1 MWVALQ
7 ISVCVIF
14 LLLAAFWAGK
24 KLGQRKFFKLEQ
36 EMKALE
42 LSFKHLT
49 DDIEMVASHNIKA
62 LDGQCNVLKELLTV
76 ADKKCLYAN
85 DLLKEIDDGV
95 EALRKRNL
103 NPANA
108 LTSIDQGH
116 DKRFRKEVQDTLEE
130 MLKKIAALNTRV
142 SELEGS
148 QESNVALSG
157 SGFDQD
163 ELKMMISNEVAV
175 YLKALEASF
184 ETYEP
189 AVATANGRGFERSG
203 ETTAP
208 RAFENAGE
216 RSQVH
221 EKTADKAAD
230 RPVLRAVGRE
240 PAVTAAN
247 SASGSQSLQSSQYL
261 QSANSSQAAGSAA
274 SLKPVTSLPLKELR
288 ADVAEIP
295 VKKTDL
301 CRKPAAAPP
310 PANFRVNEVLRL
322 YSEGY
327 SLPQIARNLNMGK
340 GEIELIIKIYGES
353 LSMRNVL

>member
-24 KLGQRKFFKLEQ
+24 KLGQRKFFKIEQ

-62 LDGQCNVLKELLTV
+62 LEGQCNVLKELLTV

-95 EALRKRNL
+95 ESLRKRNL

-116 DKRFRKEVQDTLEE
+116 DKRFRKEVQDTFEE
-130 MLKKIAALNTRV
+130 MLKKIAALNTRI
-142 SELEGS
+142 SELEDS
-148 QESNVALSG
+148 QGADISHAG
-157 SGFDQD
+157 AGFDQD
-163 ELKMMISNEVAV
+163 ELKMMISNEVSV

-189 AVATANGRGFERSG
+189 AVATANSRGFERSA
-203 ETTAP
+203 EAVAP
-208 RAFENAGE
+208 RVLENTGE
-216 RSQVH
+216 KVS
-221 EKTADKAAD
+221 D
-230 RPVLRAVGRE
+230 RPVLRAVSRE
-240 PAVTAAN
+240 AAAN
-247 SASGSQSLQSSQYL
+247 SMAASQTG
-261 QSANSSQAAGSAA
+261 QAAGAAA
-274 SLKPVTSLPLKELR
+274 SLKPVTSLPLKEAR
-288 ADVAEIP
+288 SEVSEIP

-301 CRKPAAAPP
+301 CRKPAAPP
-310 PANFRVNEVLRL
+310 PAANFRVNEVLRL

-327 SLPQIARNLNMGK
+327 SLPQIARSLNMGK

>member
-24 KLGQRKFFKLEQ
+24 KLGQRKFFKIEQ

-62 LDGQCNVLKELLTV
+62 LEGQCNVLKELLTV

-85 DLLKEIDDGV
+85 DLLKEIDEGV
-95 EALRKRNL
+95 ESLRKRNL

-116 DKRFRKEVQDTLEE
+116 DKRFRKEVQDTFEE
-130 MLKKIAALNTRV
+130 MLKKIAALNTRI
-142 SELEGS
+142 SELEDS
-148 QESNVALSG
+148 QEADVSHAG
-157 SGFDQD
+157 AGFDQD
-163 ELKMMISNEVAV
+163 ELKMMISNEVSV

-189 AVATANGRGFERSG
+189 AVATANSRGFERPA
-203 ETTAP
+203 EAVVP
-208 RAFENAGE
+208 RALENTGE
-216 RSQVH
+216 KVS
-221 EKTADKAAD
+221 D
-230 RPVLRAVGRE
+230 RPVLRAVSRE
-240 PAVTAAN
+240 PAASSMAA
-247 SASGSQSLQSSQYL
+247 SQTVQV
-261 QSANSSQAAGSAA
+261 AQAAGAAA
-274 SLKPVTSLPLKELR
+274 SLKPVTSLPLKEAR
-288 ADVAEIP
+288 SEVSEIP

-301 CRKPAAAPP
+301 CRKPAAPP
-310 PANFRVNEVLRL
+310 PAANFRVNEVLRL

-327 SLPQIARNLNMGK
+327 SLPQIARSLNMGK

>member
-1 MWVALQ
+1 MWVALH

-14 LLLAAFWAGK
+14 LLLAAFWVGK
-24 KLGQRKFFKLEQ
+24 KLGQRKFFKIEQ

-49 DDIEMVASHNIKA
+49 NDIEMVASHNIKA
-62 LDGQCNVLKELLTV
+62 LEGQCNVLKELLTV

-142 SELEGS
+142 SELEDCQGTDI
-148 QESNVALSG
+148 AHAG
-157 SGFDQD
+157 GGFDQD
-163 ELKMMISNEVAV
+163 ELKMMISNEVSV

-189 AVATANGRGFERSG
+189 AVATANSRGFERPG
-203 ETTAP
+203 ENITP
-208 RAFENAGE
+208 RVFENAGD
-216 RSQVH
+216 RPQVH
-221 EKTADKAAD
+221 EKIVDKGTD

-240 PAVTAAN
+240 STVN
-247 SASGSQSLQSSQYL
+247 SAPVAQSLQSSQ
-261 QSANSSQAAGSAA
+261 SSPPAATAA
-274 SLKPVTSLPLKELR
+274 SLKPVTSLPLKEVR
-288 ADVAEIP
+288 VEMAEIP

-301 CRKPAAAPP
+301 CRTPSATPP

-340 GEIELIIKIYGES
+340 GEIELIIKIYGEN

>member
-24 KLGQRKFFKLEQ
+24 KIGQRKFFKIEQ

-62 LDGQCNVLKELLTV
+62 LEGQCNVLKELLTV

-108 LTSIDQGH
+108 LTNIDQGH

-142 SELEGS
+142 SELEDS
-148 QESNVALSG
+148 QETDVSRAG
-157 SGFDQD
+157 GGFDQD
-163 ELKMMISNEVAV
+163 ELKMMISNEVSV

-189 AVATANGRGFERSG
+189 AVATANSRGFERPA
-203 ETTAP
+203 EAVAART
-208 RAFENAGE
+208 FENAGE
-216 RSQVH
+216 RSQMH
-221 EKTADKAAD
+221 EKSADKGSD
-230 RPVLRAVGRE
+230 RPVLRAVNRE
-240 PAVTAAN
+240 AAAN
-247 SASGSQSLQSSQYL
+247 SAPVAQSLQSSQ
-261 QSANSSQAAGSAA
+261 SSNSSKAAGVGA
-274 SLKPVTSLPLKELR
+274 SLKPVTSLPLKEVR
-288 ADVAEIP
+288 AETAEIP

-327 SLPQIARNLNMGK
+327 SLPQIARSLNMGK

>member
-24 KLGQRKFFKLEQ
+24 KLGQRKFFKIEQ

-62 LDGQCNVLKELLTV
+62 LEGQCNVLKELLTV

-142 SELEGS
+142 NELEDSHGPDFSHGGGS
-148 QESNVALSG
+148 
-157 SGFDQD
+157 FDAD
-163 ELKMMISNEVAV
+163 ELKMMISNEISV

-189 AVATANGRGFERSG
+189 VVASAKSRGFERPG
-203 ETTAP
+203 EVIAP
-208 RAFENAGE
+208 RAFENAGD
-216 RSQVH
+216 RSH
-221 EKTADKAAD
+221 INEKIVDKSAD
-230 RPVLRAVGRE
+230 RPVLRAVSRE
-240 PAVTAAN
+240 SAVN
-247 SASGSQSLQSSQYL
+247 SAPASQSAQTS
-261 QSANSSQAAGSAA
+261 QSAAAAA
-274 SLKPVTSLPLKELR
+274 SLKPVTTLPLKEVH
-288 ADVAEIP
+288 AEVTEIP

-327 SLPQIARNLNMGK
+327 SLPQIARSLNMGK